1 MDCVAARLSADGSA
15 VVWAGYLG
23 GSGDDCPE
31 PSIRVDPDTQRAVI
45 VIGTDAGDLPDTP
58 GALQPGPAGNY
69 DVFVAAIAPD
79 GGSLEFG
86 TYVGGSDG
94 DGLETHNLALTPDG
108 RVVLGFVTTSSDL
121 PTTPGAFQPEYGGTG
136 GGGTGQNTN
145 YPGDGWIGILS
156 ADGTTLEH
164 ATYLGGSLGDAV
176 EGVLVAEDG
185 RIYVSGG
192 TFSADFPTAGAPYQD
207 MAMGDLEAFLGIFSA
222 DLGDLEQATFV
233 GGTGWD
239 VTRAVAIGP
248 SGEIAATGETRSS
261 DLNVSARA
269 EDDAFG
275 GGAEFDALVV
285 QWVP

>member
-1 MDCVAARLSADGSA
+1 
-15 VVWAGYLG
+15 
-23 GSGDDCPE
+23 
-31 PSIRVDPDTQRAVI
+31 
-45 VIGTDAGDLPDTP
+45 
-58 GALQPGPAGNY
+58 
-69 DVFVAAIAPD
+69 
-79 GGSLEFG
+79 
-86 TYVGGSDG
+86 VGGSDG

-275 GGAEFDALVV
+275 GGTEFDALVV